1 MTEAARAEAFA
12 SQADKSRAL
21 AEGYVQQAIAL
32 ARQVLDL
39 KNLVTRALDTIAIP
53 HRWVGTRLDLM
64 GPDGQWVTGPDLKG
78 DDARGIDSFDVIDGR
93 LIVTY
98 SDAVTQD
105 LGAVVGDVVGPAE
118 AVAGNLPVLD
128 ATGKVLADSG
138 NKPSDFATA
147 AQGAKADT
155 AVQPSDMEAGLAEKV
170 SALNAA
176 LLGVPTA
183 PTAALGTNT
192 DQIATMAAVKAAADA
207 VKDLLLGGSVSS
219 ALDTLLEIQEA
230 LGNDADF
237 AASMATALGQR
248 QLTSQKNQAN
258 GYAGLDGSAKV
269 PMSLL
274 DVGTSAS
281 KLVQLDSSGRLPAVN
296 GSLLTN
302 ISSGLTLLSAV
313 TVSVAVAA
321 VDITGL
327 NGDYDEYELHLQEFA
342 PVVSS
347 ARLQMR
353 TSTNGG
359 AGFDSGVGDYV
370 SGSSHLFIGTAASAA
385 QFGGTADAQINLFG
399 ASNGPSA
406 GLDANAPG
414 IHGIVRLFRPSATA
428 YCQVQSTLAGRT
440 EDTGRFAQYETLG
453 ARLAAADVDAI
464 RLFFHNGNIAV
475 GSRYKLYG
483 VKKS

>member
-64 GPDGQWVTGPDLKG
+64 GPDGQWMAGPDLKG
-78 DDARGIDSFDVIDGR
+78 ADARGINSFDVVDGR

-98 SDAVTQD
+98 SDTVTQD
-105 LGAVVGDVVGPAE
+105 LGAVVGDVVGPSGA
-118 AVAGNLPVLD
+118 AAGNFPVLD
-128 ATGKVLADSG
+128 ATGKLLADSG
-138 NKPSDFATA
+138 KKPSDFATA

-155 AVQPSDMEAGLAEKV
+155 AVQPAEMEAGLAEKV

-219 ALDTLLEIQEA
+219 ALDTLLEIQQA

-248 QLTSQKNQAN
+248 QLTSEKNQAN

-269 PMSLL
+269 PTSRL

-313 TVSVAVAA
+313 TVGVAVAA
-321 VDITGL
+321 VDITGF
-327 NGDYDEYELHLQEFA
+327 NGDYDEYELHLQEFG
-342 PVVSS
+342 PVVSG
-347 ARLQMR
+347 AQLKMR
-353 TSTNGG
+353 TSTDGVS
-359 AGFDSGVGDYV
+359 FDSGGTDYV
-370 SGSSHLFIGTAASAA
+370 SGGSYLSLATAPSTAPVS
-385 QFGGTADAQINLFG
+385 GGGSQMDLFG
-399 ASNGPSA
+399 SASTPSA
-406 GLDANAPG
+406 GNAAESLG
-414 IHGIVRLFRPSATA
+414 VYGVIRIFRPSAA
-428 YCQVQSTLAGRT
+428 KFCQVQSRLSSRDNDSGN
-440 EDTGRFAQYETLG
+440 RFAQYDMLG
-453 ARLAAADVDAI
+453 VRTAAADVDAV
-464 RLFFHNGNIAV
+464 RLFFHNGNIAA
-475 GSRYKLYG
+475 GSLYKVYG